1 MPYFVLKNLNKVQE
15 DKLKPIAIVK
25 SEKGE
30 KDPYHNMFL
39 YLDMDDKPM
48 KIGDVKVKSNE
59 DRKTKVE
66 LPFHCKFEILPN
78 CDPNKRSIY
87 YISGASGSGKSFICR
102 QIVDNYAKLYPKRK
116 IMIVSKLDH
125 DETLDGIKSKNMM
138 RLDYKDFV
146 ENPPDINSP
155 FFYNSFIIFDDI
167 DAITNKKEDMAIQTF
182 MNDIAVT
189 GRKHQ
194 EGQGNISMAFISH
207 YLSNYRKTRLILN
220 EATHY
225 VLYPQSTSTNQL
237 YYLLKS
243 YLGMKR
249 DEIRVLKKLGRW
261 VCVHKNYPQHIIS
274 QYQAEILNTD

>member
-15 DKLKPIAIVK
+15 EKLKPVAIVK

-39 YLDMDDKPM
+39 YLDMSDKPLPR
-48 KIGDVKVKSNE
+48 GDVKIKANDE
-59 DRKTKVE
+59 RQTKVE

-78 CDPNKRSIY
+78 CNPNKRDVY
-87 YISGASGSGKSFICR
+87 YIAGASGSGKSYICR

-116 IMIVSKLDH
+116 IMIVSKLDE

-138 RLDYKDFV
+138 RLDHKDFV

-155 FFYNSFIIFDDI
+155 FFYNSFVIFDDI
-167 DAITNKKEDMAIQTF
+167 DSMNKNEDIGIQTL
-182 MNDIAVT
+182 MRDIATT
-189 GRKHQ
+189 GRKHK
-194 EGQGNISMAFISH
+194 EGQGCISMAYISH
-207 YLSNYRKTRLILN
+207 YLSNYNKTRLILN

-225 VLYPQSTSTNQL
+225 VLYPQSTATNQL
-237 YYLLKS
+237 YYLLNR

-249 DEIRVLKKLGRW
+249 DEIRAMKKLGRW

-274 QYQAEILNTD
+274 QYQAEILNAD